1 MSDDQEI
8 VSIPLLSVAAAAK
21 YLGVTRKMVYQLI
34 EHREIKGVKVKGSV
48 RIEQQSLADFRAS
61 GKMM

>member
-8 VSIPLLSVAAAAK
+8 VSIPLLTVAAAAK

-34 EHREIKGVKVKGSV
+34 EQREIKGVKVKGSV
-48 RIEQQSLADFRAS
+48 RIENSRAWLIFAPPA
-61 GKMM
+61 K